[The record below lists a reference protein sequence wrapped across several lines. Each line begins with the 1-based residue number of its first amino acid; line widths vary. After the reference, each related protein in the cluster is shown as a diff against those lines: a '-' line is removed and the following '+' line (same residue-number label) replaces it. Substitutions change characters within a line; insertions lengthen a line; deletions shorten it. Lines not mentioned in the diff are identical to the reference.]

1 VITCDTSV
9 LVAAFARWHTDH
21 GAAAAAVR
29 RVDAVVDHVAVE
41 TFSVLTRLPA
51 PRRVPAHLV
60 TAFLDGHF
68 PGSVPRLTSTPST
81 DVLDIAVRGGIAGG
95 AIYDLVVAL
104 AAQRVGALLL
114 SLDQRAAKT
123 YEAAGVEYELLGG

>member
-9 LVAAFARWHTDH
+9 LVAGFARWHTDH
-21 GAAAAAVR
+21 KSATTAIR
-29 RVDAVVDHVAVE
+29 RVGAIVDHVAVE
-41 TFSVLTRLPA
+41 TFSVLTRLPP

-60 TAFLDGHF
+60 TAFFDDHF
-68 PGSVPRLTSTPST
+68 PSSVPRLASTPST

-104 AAQRVGALLL
+104 AAQRGGAVLV
-114 SLDQRAAKT
+114 SLDHRAAKT
-123 YEAAGVEYELLGG
+123 YEAAGVEYELLA